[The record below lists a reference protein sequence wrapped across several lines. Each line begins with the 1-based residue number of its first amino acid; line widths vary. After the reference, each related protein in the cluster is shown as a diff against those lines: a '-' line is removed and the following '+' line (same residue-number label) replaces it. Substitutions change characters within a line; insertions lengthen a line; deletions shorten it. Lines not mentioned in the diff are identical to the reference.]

1 MVFGAAALLRARR
14 SAVSGATPLDIQLSD
29 CDRSCAVQLL
39 RENNMLSVPVVDS
52 SEQFLGVFSVTDLF
66 CALVK
71 GAHVSLSFRPTANCN
86 LRKALHPTHT
96 AYIFTV
102 SVLLTFCVSRG

>member
-14 SAVSGATPLDIQLSD
+14 SAALQVERPPLNVQLSD
-29 CDRSCAVQLL
+29 CDRSCAVQML

-71 GAHVSLSFRPTANCN
+71 GAHDSLSFRPTAN
-86 LRKALHPTHT
+86 
-96 AYIFTV
+96 
-102 SVLLTFCVSRG
+102 